1 MLGSLTWQELALQLY
16 PEAQIGNHT
25 PMAPPKSDHASTRAR
40 YHHGDLRQA
49 LIDATHQL
57 LIEKGPDQLSL
68 ADACRLAG
76 VSTAAPYKHFRD
88 KLEILE
94 AIVEQGFARLS
105 EKSVAAARSKG
116 EGTLEGVI
124 AMGQAYLR
132 FAVEETAVFRLMF
145 GQNTAL
151 KQAEDVQTE
160 GRACFSHVIEQVD
173 FYCQRH
179 KCEGDPRF
187 IALQLW
193 TFVHGAAC
201 LLIDSD
207 YEKVA
212 PNLDVSVLVSQAA
225 VRLLPPGIETAQA
238 KGRKGAARR
247 KS

>member
-1 MLGSLTWQELALQLY
+1 MT
-16 PEAQIGNHT
+16 
-25 PMAPPKSDHASTRAR
+25 APKADPAAARPR

-94 AIVEQGFARLS
+94 AIVEQGFARLA
-105 EKSVAAARSKG
+105 EKSVEAARAKG
-116 EGTLEGVI
+116 EGSLEGVI
-124 AMGQAYLR
+124 AMGQAYLK

-145 GQNTAL
+145 GQNSAL
-151 KQAEDVQTE
+151 KQAQDVQTE
-160 GRACFSHVIEQVD
+160 GRACFSHVIEQVG
-173 FYCQRH
+173 FYCQRNN
-179 KCEGDPRF
+179 CEGDPRF

-201 LLIDSD
+201 LLIDAD

-212 PNLDVSVLVSQAA
+212 PNLDVSCLISEAA
-225 VRLLPPGIETAQA
+225 MRLLPPGSDSMAGDS
-238 KGRKGAARR
+238 KPKSGMPRGGRRR
-247 KS
+247 